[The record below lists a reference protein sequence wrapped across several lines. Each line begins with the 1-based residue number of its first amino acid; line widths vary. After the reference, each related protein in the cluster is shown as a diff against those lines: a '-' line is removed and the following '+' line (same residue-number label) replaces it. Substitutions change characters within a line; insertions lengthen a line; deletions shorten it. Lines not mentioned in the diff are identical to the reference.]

1 MVKRKSKKKTK
12 KRTNKSKFIGKGSYG
27 CVFKPMIPCKKD
39 LNKKTIKKSKNKIS
53 KVFVKKDDSIDK
65 EIKMNKLIRKIPGY
79 KDWAYIWKESC
90 DPPNYEDI
98 IKISEMDICLE
109 KMKKD
114 KKDFD
119 KNSNMLLGEYGG
131 IPFTKKCL
139 QIMKQKHFKNKKL
152 FIQSFKKLFKYLEPL
167 FKGLIQL
174 KKYKI
179 IHQDLSHS
187 NIMFKDNKCYMIDF
201 GLSCK
206 ISDKKCIKERS
217 LKQIKGSRVYD
228 PYPYDY
234 IFLYANK
241 DQLNEE
247 LKYFE
252 DGLLRNNHLDYL
264 FIHKDIFNR
273 QNIGELIINNLF
285 YEGKNKKLVI
295 ENLDVYSLG
304 ILLPMIIY
312 DIAIKHK
319 INKETILKC
328 FDYTEIQNHL
338 SLFKDMTEYRGEDR
352 IPIEEA
358 YERYQS
364 LL

>member
-1 MVKRKSKKKTK
+1 MVKTK
-12 KRTNKSKFIGKGSYG
+12 KKKNTKKKKSKFIGKGSYG

-39 LNKKTIKKSKNKIS
+39 LTKKKKVKKNKVS
-53 KVFVKKDDSIDK
+53 KVFVKKDNSINK
-65 EIKMNKLIRKIPGY
+65 EIKMNKLIKKIPNY
-79 KDWAYIWKESC
+79 KDWAYIWNKNC

-109 KMKKD
+109 KMKKN

-119 KNSNMLLGEYGG
+119 KNSNMLIGEYGG
-131 IPFTKKCL
+131 IPFSNKCL
-139 QIMKQKHFKNKKL
+139 QIMKKSNFQNKKS
-152 FIQSFKKLFKYLEPL
+152 FIQSFKTLFKYLEPL
-167 FKGLIQL
+167 FKGLVEL

-187 NIMFKDNKCYMIDF
+187 NVMFKDNKCYMIDF

-206 ISDKKCIKERS
+206 ISDKNCIKERS
-217 LKQIKGSRVYD
+217 LKQMKGSRVYD

-234 IFLYANK
+234 IFLYADK

-252 DGLLRNNHLDYL
+252 DGLLRDNHLDYL
-264 FIHKDIFNR
+264 VIHKDIFNR
-273 QNIGELIINNLF
+273 QNIEDLIINNLF
-285 YEGKNKKLVI
+285 YESKNKKLVI
-295 ENLDVYSLG
+295 ENLDTYSLG

-312 DIAIKHK
+312 DTATKHK
-319 INKETILKC
+319 INKEKFLKC

-338 SLFKDMTEYRGEDR
+338 SLFKDMTEYHGEDR

-358 YERYQS
+358 YKRYQS